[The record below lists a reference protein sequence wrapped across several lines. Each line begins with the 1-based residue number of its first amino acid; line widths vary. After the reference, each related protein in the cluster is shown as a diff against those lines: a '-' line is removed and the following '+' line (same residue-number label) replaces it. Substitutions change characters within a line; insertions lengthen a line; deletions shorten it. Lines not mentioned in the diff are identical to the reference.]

1 MSLNIKLENL
11 VKMDVDAI
19 VNAANK
25 ELLPGGGVC
34 GAIFQGA
41 KSKSLEMDCKKLSP
55 IKTGQAVITS
65 AYNLPSKYIIH
76 AVGPIYRDGLSGEE
90 EFLRN
95 AYINSLKLAKK
106 HSIKSIAFPLI
117 SAGIY
122 GYPLKE
128 ACKIAVDT
136 IREFLK
142 KEDMDVTIAVLD
154 PNIYD
159 ILTKL

>member
-41 KSKSLEMDCKKLSP
+41 KSKSLEMDCNKLGP
-55 IKTGQAVITS
+55 IKTGQAVITG

>member
-41 KSKSLEMDCKKLSP
+41 KSKSLEMDCEKLGP

-90 EFLRN
+90 ELLRN

>member
-90 EFLRN
+90 ELLRN
-95 AYINSLKLAKK
+95 AYLNSLKLAKK

-154 PNIYD
+154 PNIYV

>member
-1 MSLNIKLENL
+1 
-11 VKMDVDAI
+11 
-19 VNAANK
+19 
-25 ELLPGGGVC
+25 
-34 GAIFQGA
+34 
-41 KSKSLEMDCKKLSP
+41 MDCKKLGP
-55 IKTGQAVITS
+55 IKTGQAVITG

-128 ACKIAVDT
+128 ACKIAVGT

>member
-41 KSKSLEMDCKKLSP
+41 KSKSLEMDCNKLGP
-55 IKTGQAVITS
+55 IKTGQAVITG

-76 AVGPIYRDGLSGEE
+76 AVGPIYIDGLSGEE

>member
-90 EFLRN
+90 ELLRN
-95 AYINSLKLAKK
+95 AYLNSLKLAKK

>member
-1 MSLNIKLENL
+1 MYLNIKLENL
-11 VKMDVDAI
+11 VNMDVDAI

-41 KSKSLEMDCKKLSP
+41 KSKSLEMDCKKLGP

>member
-41 KSKSLEMDCKKLSP
+41 KSKNLEMDCKKLGP
-55 IKTGQAVITS
+55 IKTGQAVITG

-106 HSIKSIAFPLI
+106 HFIKSIAFPLI

>member
-95 AYINSLKLAKK
+95 AYLNSLKLAKK

>member
-41 KSKSLEMDCKKLSP
+41 KSKNLEMDCKKLGP
-55 IKTGQAVITS
+55 IKTGQAVITG

>member
-41 KSKSLEMDCKKLSP
+41 KSKGLEMDCKKLGP

-90 EFLRN
+90 ELLRN
-95 AYINSLKLAKK
+95 AYLNSLKLAKK

>member
-41 KSKSLEMDCKKLSP
+41 KSKNLEMDCKKLGP
-55 IKTGQAVITS
+55 IKTGQAVITG

-128 ACKIAVDT
+128 ACKIAVGT

-142 KEDMDVTIAVLD
+142 KEDIDVTIAVLD

>member
-41 KSKSLEMDCKKLSP
+41 KSKRLEMDCKKLGP

-76 AVGPIYRDGLSGEE
+76 AVGPIYRDGLSREE
-90 EFLRN
+90 ELLRN
-95 AYINSLKLAKK
+95 AYLNSLILAKK

-128 ACKIAVDT
+128 ACRIAVDT